1 MLERELYSIAGD
13 FCASRICS
21 RPPAKYH
28 ATWQAAA
35 IQVLRMADEPLARLD
50 NQAEA
55 AAGLEHRCS
64 WEVIPE
70 AFRSAESPLPQPW
83 QDIFGPLR
91 KGAIDDLVLVGQCG
105 QSIDARIATPSGDSH
120 YINGDAG
127 LDHLH
132 RLRALVDAVV
142 IGVGTAIADNPQLTV
157 RRVLGPNPARI
168 IIDPNGR
175 LPLNARVLAA
185 DGTRRLVVT
194 ATSSST
200 RLPAG
205 VEIIALTPDNGRLA
219 PAAIVCALAGRGFRR
234 ILIEGGAETVSRF
247 LAAHCLDRLHILIAP
262 IILGAG
268 RPSLTLP
275 PLRRIVDAVRLPMRA
290 HILEANVLDANVLG
304 AKVVGANKL
313 CASNIGADV
322 LLDCDLS
329 AQRAPIGRAKMS
341 TCPTRRLERPSAK

>member
-1 MLERELYSIAGD
+1 MLQRGLYSIAGD

-35 IQVLRMADEPLARLD
+35 IQVLSMADGPLARLV

-55 AAGLEHRCS
+55 ADGLEHGCS
-64 WEVIPE
+64 WKVIPE

-91 KGAIDDLVLVGQCG
+91 QGTVDDLVLVGQCG
-105 QSIDARIATPSGDSH
+105 QSIDARIATPSGASH
-120 YINGDAG
+120 YINGDGG

-157 RRVLGPNPARI
+157 RRVLGPNPARV
-168 IIDPNGR
+168 IIDPNAR

-185 DGTRRLVVT
+185 DGTRRLVVR

-219 PAAIVCALAGRGFRR
+219 PAAIVCALAERGFRR
-234 ILIEGGAETVSRF
+234 ILIEGGAETMSRF

-275 PLRRIVDAVRLPMRA
+275 PLQRIVDAARMPMRPY
-290 HILEANVLDANVLG
+290 ILESNVLDANVLG

-313 CASNIGADV
+313 CSNNIGADV

-341 TCPTRRLERPSAK
+341 T